1 MGPIVG
7 VSKPIKKWY
16 RGLIVRQSCHNRL
29 ASDFLARDTH
39 LSTLSVV
46 LTALTSSA
54 IFVSLTPLASA
65 TGDELAMELE
75 ASTSTTTISS
85 SISTAGVSA
94 WSQILAVLAGTI
106 AACNTVLQ
114 GITRTLYYGQRGERH
129 LRAYREYSV
138 LRFQLENIVGDKP
151 RYAEHKVDRT
161 RLEAWIRSYEEVL
174 EESPVRT
181 YVRTLERCNKIMHME
196 MERGREINEM
206 EQSGVEWSGMG
217 CLVLSRLA
225 QRFLS
230 FRSSN
235 RRCRR
240 DPCLVV

>member
-1 MGPIVG
+1 MITMGPIVG

-75 ASTSTTTISS
+75 ASTSTTISS
-85 SISTAGVSA
+85 SISSSISSTAGASA

-174 EESPVRT
+174 EESPVRA
-181 YVRTLERCNKIMHME
+181 YVRWNVGTLQQNHAYGDGTWK
-196 MERGREINEM
+196 
-206 EQSGVEWSGMG
+206 
-217 CLVLSRLA
+217 
-225 QRFLS
+225 
-230 FRSSN
+230 
-235 RRCRR
+235 R
-240 DPCLVV
+240 D